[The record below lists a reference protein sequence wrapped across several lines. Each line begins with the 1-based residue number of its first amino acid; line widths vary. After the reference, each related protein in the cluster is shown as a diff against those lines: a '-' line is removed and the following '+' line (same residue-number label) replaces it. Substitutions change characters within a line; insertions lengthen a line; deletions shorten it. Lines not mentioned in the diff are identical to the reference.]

1 MGLGVKEDAFGQE
14 MMAYLRGEAVH
25 EIVEREDGYINA
37 AAHGPAMYF
46 APYESWISPE
56 KEAIGHARGRTLDVG
71 CGAGRVCLYLQ
82 EKGQEV
88 LGIDNSPGALEVCR
102 QRGVKETRLLSIT
115 KISRRLGIFET
126 IVMFG
131 NNFGLL
137 GSPMRAKYLLKRL
150 HRMTSP
156 AGRIL
161 AVSNDIYQTKDPDH
175 LAYHEYNRRRGRMAG
190 QIRIRIRF
198 KHSTSAWFDYL
209 LVSPEEM
216 AEILEGTGWRIQQVI
231 SAEGTPVYAAV
242 VVKARHSF
250 E

>member
-1 MGLGVKEDAFGQE
+1 
-14 MMAYLRGEAVH
+14 
-25 EIVEREDGYINA
+25 
-37 AAHGPAMYF
+37 MYF
-46 APYESWISPE
+46 APYESWMPSE
-56 KEAIGHARGRTLDVG
+56 KEAIGYARGRTLDVG

-82 EKGQEV
+82 EKGQDV

-115 KISRRLGIFET
+115 KISRQLGSFET

-137 GSPMRAKYLLKRL
+137 GNPSRAKFLLKRL
-150 HRMTSP
+150 NHMTSP

-161 AVSNDIYQTKDPDH
+161 AVSNDIYQTSDPDH

-190 QIRIRIRF
+190 QIRIRVRF
-198 KHSTSAWFDYL
+198 KHATSPWFDYL

-216 AEILEGTGWRIQQVI
+216 AEILEGTGWSQHRVI

-242 VVKARHSF
+242 LIKERHPI